1 MDANK
6 VDQATIDKPYVVGKK
21 PLDKIS
27 ATEKFK
33 VEVLTDQVHI
43 GGVVLCLMRENG
55 SVASTGAVYTPGDW
69 AGQRPVPITSQD
81 VTLIPGLVSGEVLTA
96 RFIYAEYAKDGV
108 DQHAGTKNANVKS
121 AGQKKLEADME
132 DFRKTG
138 DISAFRSSFRFDGES
153 YTVA

>member
-6 VDQATIDKPYVVGKK
+6 VDQATIDKPYVVGKN

-33 VEVLTDQVHI
+33 VEVLTNQIHI

-55 SVASTGAVYTPGDW
+55 TVASSDPVYTPGNW
-69 AGQRPVPITSQD
+69 AGERPVRIPSEY
-81 VTLIPGLVSGEVLTA
+81 VTLRPGLVSGEVLTA

-108 DQHAGTKNANVKS
+108 DQHAGTKSATVKS
-121 AGQKKLEADME
+121 AGQKKFEAEIE

-138 DISAFRSSFRFDGES
+138 NISAFRSSFRFEGES